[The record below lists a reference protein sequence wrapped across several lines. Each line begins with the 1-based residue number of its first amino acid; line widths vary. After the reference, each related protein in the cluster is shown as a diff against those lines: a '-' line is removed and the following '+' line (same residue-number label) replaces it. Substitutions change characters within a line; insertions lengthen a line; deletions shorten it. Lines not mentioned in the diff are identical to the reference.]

1 MHMSNAAIS
10 ACAGGMPQ
18 GMARFVK

>member
-10 ACAGGMPQ
+10 ACAGSMPEE
-18 GMARFVK
+18 MARFVK